1 MKVDKSPKSMDFMMN
16 VCANM
21 ETAQSGNRW
30 LNYLIIYLSQLLYKT
45 KYFAYMGVLV
55 HRLIHLIK

>member
-1 MKVDKSPKSMDFMMN
+1 MKADKSHKSMDFMMN

-21 ETAQSGNRW
+21 ETVQSGNLW

-45 KYFAYMGVLV
+45 KYFACMGG
-55 HRLIHLIK
+55 

>member
-1 MKVDKSPKSMDFMMN
+1 MKADKSHKSMDFMTN

-21 ETAQSGNRW
+21 ETVQSGNLW

-45 KYFAYMGVLV
+45 KYFVCMEG
-55 HRLIHLIK
+55 